1 MKSMRKIF
9 FALFGIVVFSLPSL
23 FAFAQA
29 TYPDKPVRY
38 IIPFA
43 PGGESDIAA
52 RFQQVAF
59 KKKFGQEM
67 IEIGRAHV

>member
-1 MKSMRKIF
+1 MTGHRLVQ
-9 FALFGIVVFSLPSL
+9 FAAVLAALLSIGSA
-23 FAFAQA
+23 FAF
-29 TYPDKPVRY
+29 PDKPIQY

-59 KKKFGQEM
+59 RKKYSQEM
-67 IEIGRAHV
+67 SVTPRPGRGG